1 MRIRAINRVENYW
14 LPISIII
21 FSGITVL
28 SLVPLEELPNTPGS
42 DKTHHLIAY
51 AALAYPASLR
61 RPAGWRYT
69 ILFFT
74 LYSGLI
80 EIIQPYMNRY
90 SDWIDFVANIIGLAL
105 GSILALLTDKLQD
118 NLNDQLKR

>member
-1 MRIRAINRVENYW
+1 MTIHAINSVKKHW
-14 LPISIII
+14 LPISII
-21 FSGITVL
+21 FVSVITVL
-28 SLVPLEELPNTPGS
+28 SLAPLKELSNSPGS
-42 DKTHHLIAY
+42 DKTNHLIAY

-80 EIIQPYMNRY
+80 EIIQPYMNRH

-105 GSILALLTDKLQD
+105 GLILALLTDKLQD